1 MSLQLRYLQTL
12 AEVAVENNSTIVFP
26 IPIDLLK
33 PFIEMTAQDHQPD
46 GTGPIEPPPVLL
58 AAGTSRYRA
67 PRTIA
72 SMACTCASRA
82 GKSASLSM
90 FGPSEGAL
98 SGSGWTSIN
107 SASTPTCGARQE
119 RHKLSLST

>member
-33 PFIEMTAQDHQPD
+33 PFIEMGAQDHQPD
-46 GTGPIEPPPVLL
+46 GAGPTELPALVLL
-58 AAGTSRYRA
+58 AGEHHATAR

-72 SMACTCASRA
+72 SMACT
-82 GKSASLSM
+82 
-90 FGPSEGAL
+90 
-98 SGSGWTSIN
+98 
-107 SASTPTCGARQE
+107 
-119 RHKLSLST
+119 